1 MLTDIIIRTFQKE
14 DLETV
19 LQLFYETVHTV
30 NARDYNELQLQ
41 AWAPKRLDRERWL
54 QSLEK
59 NICYVAEYRGVIVGF
74 GDYNDEHYIDRLFTH
89 KDYQGKGVA
98 SYILQKLEKEAVNL
112 GHGDI
117 YTEASI
123 TAKSF
128 FERKGFICIKEQK
141 KQHNGQIFIN
151 YVMKK

>member
-141 KQHNGQIFIN
+141 NSTMVRFLLIMF
-151 YVMKK
+151 

>member
-74 GDYNDEHYIDRLFTH
+74 GDYNDEYYIDRLFTH

>member
-74 GDYNDEHYIDRLFTH
+74 GDYNEEHYIDRLFTH

-112 GHGDI
+112 GHEDI